1 MFSRMKNFLQIQK
14 TIGLGPRIQT
24 NPKNIRKLIAMN
36 YTEYI
41 SIDPNI
47 RFGRPCINGTR
58 ISVGD
63 VLGWM
68 ASGMSME
75 DILADFPE
83 LNLDQVKACLAYAA
97 DREQKL
103 KYA

>member
-1 MFSRMKNFLQIQK
+1 ME
-14 TIGLGPRIQT
+14 IQT
-24 NPKNIRKLIAMN
+24 NPKNIRKLKAMN
-36 YTEYI
+36 YTEFI

-47 RFGRPCINGTR
+47 RFGRPCIKGTR

-83 LNLDQVKACLAYAA
+83 LDSDQVKACLAYSA